1 MHRGTLAFIALF
13 LLLPA
18 RARAQN
24 EYFFPGDQA
33 FDPNIPTPAQFLGY
47 DIGSHHTRHDLIVA
61 YMKELASVSD
71 RAEYQE
77 IGRTYG
83 HRVMPVLT
91 VTAPANHARLEE
103 IRLQHVRAADPAE
116 SAVPALDRPVIVHLG
131 YGVHGNET
139 SSSEAALLVAY
150 WLVAA
155 RTPEVERFLQD
166 GVYHIEPSLNP
177 DGRDRHTHWANMNKA
192 APLVAD
198 PLDREHNEQWPG
210 GRTNHYWFDLNRDWL
225 PLENPESRARI
236 DFHHRWL
243 PNVVTDYHEMGTNN
257 TYYFEPSKPVGSWNP
272 LIPERLYREITE
284 DFAAHY
290 SAVMDSIGSLYFTK
304 EQYDNTYPGYG
315 STYPKFLGAY
325 AVTFEQAS
333 ARGHIQ
339 ESTKGGLLTFGFAI
353 RNHLRTSMA
362 AVRAANQHREKLLDY
377 QREFFTTALSE
388 ADRFPV
394 KAYVFGDAH
403 DPSRNRLFLDLLL
416 RHRLE
421 VFELPERITVNEET
435 FEPGSAWVVPARQPK
450 YRMVR
455 SIFERT
461 TEFADSAFYDAS
473 TWTISLAYG
482 MPDAELRS
490 ERISHG
496 PRVAEPPAPT
506 LSANLAADAYAYLLD
521 WSDYHAPRALYHL
534 LSKGVHAEVAFE
546 PFTSRTNEG
555 DRRYPRGS
563 ISIPVRTQR
572 GIEPDSLLGLILEA
586 GQRAGVRFQST
597 GTGYSVDGVDL
608 GSANLRPLA
617 EPRVLMFLGEGI
629 SAYEAG
635 QVWHLLDTKFELPM
649 TKVDRRD
656 AARVTLS
663 DYDVII
669 LPSGDYSFLDG
680 NRLEELKGWV
690 RSGGT
695 LVALRTATRWAASN
709 GFTPNSR
716 LRELESDSTARRD
729 WADADEIEGAQQIGG
744 SIWRADVDIT
754 HPLAY
759 GYQRRS
765 LPVWRDHDIF
775 FEPSDNPYSTVVQL
789 TSEPRLSGYISAR
802 NLERLRNSPSAMVD
816 QLGQGSVV
824 LLIDNP
830 NFRGYWVGTNR
841 LLLNAILFGRHFSV
855 PDVP

>member
-1 MHRGTLAFIALF
+1 MLRSKLAVFALLL

-18 RARAQN
+18 HARAQN
-24 EYFFPGDQA
+24 EYFFPGDQM
-33 FDPNIPTPAQFLGY
+33 FDPDIPTPAQFLGY
-47 DIGSHHTRHDLIVA
+47 EIGTHHTRHDLLVA
-61 YMKELASVSD
+61 YMKELARLSD
-71 RAEYQE
+71 RASYQE

-83 HRVMPVLT
+83 QRVMPVLT
-91 VTAPANHARLEE
+91 VSAPENHARLEE
-103 IRLQHVRAADPAE
+103 IRLQHVRSADPDEAP
-116 SAVPALDRPVIVHLG
+116 VPAGERPVIVHLG

-139 SSSEAALLVAY
+139 SSSEAALLMAY

-155 RTPEVERFLQD
+155 HTPEIQRFLQS

-192 APLVAD
+192 TPLVAD
-198 PLDREHNEQWPG
+198 PLDREHNEHWPG

-236 DFHHRWL
+236 DFHHKWL

-290 SAVMDSIGSLYFTK
+290 SAVMDSLGSLYFTK

-339 ESTKGGLLTFGFAI
+339 ESTHHGVLTFDFAI

-362 AVRAANQHREKLLDY
+362 AVRAANQHRAKLLDY

-403 DPSRNRLFLDLLL
+403 DASKNRLFLDLLL

-421 VFELPERITVNEET
+421 VYELPERLTVNGKI
-435 FEPGSAWVVPARQPK
+435 FEQGSAWMVPTHQPK

-482 MPDAELRS
+482 IPDAELRS
-490 ERISHG
+490 G
-496 PRVAEPPAPT
+496 RVPLGTRVTEPPAPRV
-506 LSANLAADAYAYLLD
+506 SDNLAESAYAYLLD
-521 WSDYHAPRALYHL
+521 WSDYYAPRALHFL
-534 LSKGVHAEVAFE
+534 LSEGVHAEVAFE

-555 DRRYPRGS
+555 DYRYPRGS
-563 ISIPVRTQR
+563 ISIPARAQR
-572 GIEPDSLLGLILEA
+572 NIQPDSLHALIIA
-586 GQRAGVRFQST
+586 AQRRAGVGFQST
-597 GTGYSVDGVDL
+597 GTGYSVEGVDL
-608 GSANLRPLA
+608 GSANLQPLTV
-617 EPRVLMFLGEGI
+617 PRVLMFLGEGI

-649 TKVDRRD
+649 TKVDRREV
-656 AARVTLS
+656 ARADFR

-669 LPSGDYSFLDG
+669 LPSGDYSFLEGD
-680 NRLEELKGWV
+680 RLEELKGWV

-695 LVALRTATRWAASN
+695 LVALRTAARWAASN

-716 LRELESDSTARRD
+716 LREFESDSSARRD
-729 WADADEIEGAQQIGG
+729 WADANDIAGAQQIAG
-744 SIWRADVDIT
+744 SIWQADVDIT
-754 HPLAY
+754 HPLAF
-759 GYQRRS
+759 GYQRRN

-775 FEPSDNPYSTVVQL
+775 FEPSRNPFSTIVQL
-789 TSEPRLSGYISAR
+789 TSDPHLSGYISAR
-802 NLERLRNSPSAMVD
+802 NLERLRNSPSALVD
-816 QLGQGSVV
+816 QLGRGSVV

-855 PDVP
+855 P